1 MAATFRRKQALTVAE
16 APAVLRVR
24 KWPTGADQS
33 LGSLGFTRQ
42 AGQLNRLDLRRLRN
56 GTVAKDCGTCQ
67 NDSEPQLAKGW
78 PPRLPTEEKHGLSL
92 KYETV
97 MVSNQVK
104 NLKSLPQFRA
114 GTGDR

>member
-1 MAATFRRKQALTVAE
+1 MLSWKQTLAVTE

-24 KWPTGADQS
+24 ERPTGTDQS

-42 AGQLNRLDLRRLRN
+42 AGQLNRSQLELRRLRHD
-56 GTVAKDCGTCQ
+56 TTAKDCGTCQ

-78 PPRLPTEEKHGLSL
+78 PRRLPTEEKHGLSL

-97 MVSNQVK
+97 MVPNQVK
-104 NLKSLPQFRA
+104 NLKPLPQFGAIAPR
-114 GTGDR
+114 